1 MDVFYR
7 ANVTDGL
14 FQSEWFM
21 DDGKPNSGKFVLKK
35 SYDLLVKSQPFFP
48 LGHVHITIGAT
59 TDSGYEY
66 LLKQWIQSGD
76 PKARQQCKQVF
87 YTSFFFIS

>member
-21 DDGKPNSGKFVLKK
+21 DDGKPNGGKFVLKK
-35 SYDLLVKSQPFFP
+35 SYDLNSQPFF
-48 LGHVHITIGAT
+48 
-59 TDSGYEY
+59 
-66 LLKQWIQSGD
+66 
-76 PKARQQCKQVF
+76 
-87 YTSFFFIS
+87 FF

>member
-21 DDGKPNSGKFVLKK
+21 DDGKPNGGKFVLKK
-35 SYDLLVKSQPFFP
+35 SYDLKSQAFFP
-48 LGHVHITIGAT
+48 PRTCTHHNW
-59 TDSGYEY
+59 GYHR
-66 LLKQWIQSGD
+66 QWI
-76 PKARQQCKQVF
+76 R
-87 YTSFFFIS
+87 ISPQTMDSKW